1 MDNKQGR
8 REGGGADDPKEV
20 MVPTA
25 PMLVY
30 NNLVYDI
37 QSGAAFTQSLASCCK
52 VRDSVRKEVHRT
64 LIFLP
69 VNLMKLSCFT

>member
-1 MDNKQGR
+1 M
-8 REGGGADDPKEV
+8 
-20 MVPTA
+20 PTA

-69 VNLMKLSCFT
+69 VNLMKNYLVLLNFLIKLIFHLQLT